1 MFGISHRLKGNRRAN
16 ETGPDTAIL
25 QPVVLLL
32 LAARSRFGERRLHKH
47 NCCSSRTRPLPSRVT
62 FYFGKEEPTLK
73 RGCCCMFS
81 CSRLGCLYYSVPC
94 PGNANCRR
102 RRGSNRA
109 IPSSCR
115 PRRPASRKEAAS
127 HFHCRAFLARTK
139 QQRRRKLPPNDCCSA
154 GRRLRMRAALL
165 TRTNAIKSA
174 QSSFA
179 ATSHGDSSHHR
190 QTRRQGLAPR

>member
-115 PRRPASRKEAAS
+115 PRRPAGK
-127 HFHCRAFLARTK
+127 K
-139 QQRRRKLPPNDCCSA
+139 
-154 GRRLRMRAALL
+154 RRLIFTAALFWRAQNNNAAANCL
-165 TRTNAIKSA
+165 RTT
-174 QSSFA
+174 A
-179 ATSHGDSSHHR
+179 AP
-190 QTRRQGLAPR
+190 LAAVCACALPF